1 MENTNEKTVSLL
13 NGLIEINN
21 DRIDGY
27 EKAAK
32 EIEDDFELKT
42 LVTGFANDS
51 RQYRGELITEVI
63 FHGGSPAEGNTAAG
77 KVYHAWMDIKAA
89 LTAKDTKAIVSSCEF
104 GEDAA
109 VEAYDDALKSE
120 DLSKKARS
128 IVSSQRA
135 SVKQSHDKIKM
146 MRDNAKVEKLN
157 RVSFS

>member
-32 EIEDDFELKT
+32 EVEDPELKS
-42 LVTGFANDS
+42 LFIELADDS
-51 RQYRGELITEVI
+51 RQYRGELITEVVS
-63 FHGGSPAEGNTAAG
+63 HGGSPAEGNTAAG

-109 VEAYDDALKSE
+109 VEAYDDALESNDISAKAKSTV
-120 DLSKKARS
+120 SHQRTS
-128 IVSSQRA
+128 I
-135 SVKQSHDKIKM
+135 KESHDKIKM
-146 MRDNAKVEKLN
+146 IRDAVKAEK
-157 RVSFS
+157 

>member
-32 EIEDDFELKT
+32 EIEDTELKS
-42 LVTGFANDS
+42 LFAEFADDS
-51 RQYRGELITEVI
+51 RQYRGELISEVI
-63 FHGGSPAEGNTAAG
+63 SHGGSPAEGNTAAG

-89 LTAKDTKAIVSSCEF
+89 ITAKDTKAIVSSCEF

-109 VEAYDDALKSE
+109 VEAYDDVLESE
-120 DLSKKARS
+120 KLSAKARDL
-128 IVSSQRA
+128 VNGQRIKIKHA
-135 SVKQSHDKIKM
+135 HDKIKM
-146 MRDNAKVEKLN
+146 IRDTIRVEK
-157 RVSFS
+157 